1 MLHHWS
7 KVKEKDEEYAFIKFN
22 KKLETYH
29 NYTDQE
35 YRDVIQPLPVPVT
48 EEGEPKR
55 VRWSR
60 PDTDLLFRLCEQFQL
75 RFVIIAD
82 RFNFEKVNEAKKAE
96 ERWAAKFGSV

>member
-1 MLHHWS
+1 MN
-7 KVKEKDEEYAFIKFN
+7 DEYAFAKFN

-29 NYTDQE
+29 NYSDQE

-48 EEGEPKR
+48 EDGEPKR

-75 RFVIIAD
+75 RFVVIAD
-82 RFNFEKVNEAKKAE
+82 RFNFEKVNEAKRAE
-96 ERWAAKFGSV
+96 ERWAVKFGNA